1 MPQYT
6 YIDIPLRD
14 YVSSTRIT
22 FDTDIRITYDS
33 VNNKCS
39 SYIYDLKTIDRNS
52 FLSKYKIQELQTQ
65 LQKNSNALRQDT
77 INGDAPFTWD
87 PRASIN
93 SSIQTYIKSLQNTD
107 IPILKYMVNCI
118 EESVNIPDNRSEYIK
133 AKEAL
138 DVSKKRLEM
147 ILNPENH
154 VSYYE
159 GWFPMSRPMHEYSL
173 FILFGIALFLL
184 LLSVVLFIRT
194 QGIQVNITTSPAYD
208 MGATNIY
215 ETVKGYILYI
225 IALGI
230 FIGYLVHIY
239 TKK

>member
-6 YIDIPLRD
+6 YIDIPLKD
-14 YVSSTRIT
+14 GTSKRIT

-65 LQKNSNALRQDT
+65 LASNAYALSRDT
-77 INGDAPFTWD
+77 INGYAAFRWD
-87 PRASIN
+87 PGAP
-93 SSIQTYIKSLQNTD
+93 IQTYIKSLQNTD